1 MSNLMQSTLGQALAF
16 NRRAARS
23 LGNGMDW
30 LFQRERLVKSGK
42 TWFELVYDGDPM
54 SVRYYSLPDEREIS
68 LPDGSKQRIE
78 RNQHHV
84 PLVLVPPLGVTTETF
99 DLMPQRS
106 LVKYMVAQGFKVY
119 MIDWGKPGKEH
130 AHFGLYDYSHRMFSR
145 ALEQVREHSG
155 VQDLSLYG
163 WCMGGLLC
171 LMYQGF
177 NNDPH
182 VRNIVT
188 VASPIDLRGG
198 GFVAQ
203 AAQVINA
210 PARLVRKYTNLRLQ
224 MLDPRVFNVPPWAT
238 TLAFKLTDPVG
249 SVTTYWDLIT
259 RLADR
264 EFVETH
270 TTTSDYLNNMLMY
283 PGGVVQDM
291 TSKMAIDNTLADGRI
306 ELRDGH
312 VADIT
317 RIRSS
322 FLAYAGDRDA
332 LVPAEIASRS
342 VDLVASEDKAFRIAP
357 GGHMGVILGS
367 QACKA
372 VWSETAEWL
381 QSRSQ
386 QGASAAA

>member
-1 MSNLMQSTLGQALAF
+1 MSNVVQSTLGQALAF

-23 LGNGMDW
+23 LGNGMEW
-30 LFQRERLVKSGK
+30 LFKRERLVKSGK

-54 SVRYYSLPDEREIS
+54 SVRYYNLPDDEEIS
-68 LPDGSKQRIE
+68 LPDGSTQRIE
-78 RNQHHV
+78 RNQYPV

-106 LVKYMVAQGFKVY
+106 LVKYMAAQGFKVY

-130 AHFGLYDYSHRMFSR
+130 AHFGLYDYSHRMFSK
-145 ALEQVREHSG
+145 ALERIRQHSG
-155 VQDLSLYG
+155 VDDLSLYG

-203 AAQVINA
+203 AAQLINA
-210 PARLVRKYTNLRLQ
+210 PAKLVGKYTNLRLQ
-224 MLDPRVFNVPPWAT
+224 MLDPRAFNVPPWMT

-259 RLADR
+259 RMADR
-264 EFVETH
+264 EFVESH
-270 TTTSDYLNNMLMY
+270 TTTADYLNNMLMY
-283 PGGVVQDM
+283 PGGVVRDM

-317 RIRSS
+317 GITAN
-322 FLAYAGDRDA
+322 FLAYAGDSDA

-342 VDLVASEDKAFRIAP
+342 VDLVASEDKEFRIAP

-367 QACKA
+367 KACNA
-372 VWSETAEWL
+372 VWSETAQWL
-381 QSRSQ
+381 KSRSQ
-386 QGASAAA
+386 AA

>member
-1 MSNLMQSTLGQALAF
+1 MNDVVSAGISQALGA
-16 NRRAARS
+16 NRRFARA
-23 LGNGMDW
+23 LGNGMQVM
-30 LFQRERLVKSGK
+30 FQRKRLVKSGK

-54 SVRYYSLPDEREIS
+54 SVRYYALPEEDSIT
-68 LPDGSKQRIE
+68 LPDGSQHEIQRPPYE
-78 RNQHHV
+78 V

-106 LVKYMVAQGFKVY
+106 LVRYMAARGFKVY
-119 MIDWGKPGKEH
+119 MIDWGKPRSEH
-130 AHFGLYDYSHRMFSR
+130 AHLGLYDYAHRMFSR
-145 ALEQVREHSG
+145 ALERIRKHSG
-155 VQDLSLYG
+155 VEDVSLYG
-163 WCMGGLLC
+163 WCMGGLLS
-171 LMYQGF
+171 LMHQGF

-203 AAQVINA
+203 AAQLINA
-210 PARLVRKYTNLRLQ
+210 PAKFVRKYTNLRLQ
-224 MLDPRVFNVPPWAT
+224 MLDPRAFNVPPWAT

-264 EFVETH
+264 EFVESH
-270 TTTSDYLNNMLMY
+270 TTTADYLNNMLMY

-291 TSKMAIDNTLADGRI
+291 TSKMAIENTLADGRI

-317 RIRSS
+317 KITSN

-342 VDLVASEDKAFRIAP
+342 VDLVASEDKDFRVAP

-367 QACKA
+367 KACNA
-372 VWSETAEWL
+372 VWQETADWL
-381 QSRSQ
+381 VPRSE
-386 QGASAAA
+386 A